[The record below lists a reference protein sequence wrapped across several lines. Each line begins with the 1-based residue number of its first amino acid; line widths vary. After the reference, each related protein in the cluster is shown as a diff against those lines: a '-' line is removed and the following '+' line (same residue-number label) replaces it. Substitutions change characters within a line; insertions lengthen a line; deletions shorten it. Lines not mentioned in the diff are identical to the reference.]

1 MQYSTEVLLNDFAI
15 RSFRDPA
22 DRDYIH
28 ARLAYRHRLVP
39 QFLWSAL
46 HCLEKYAKGILL
58 INRVPAKKLG
68 HEVSGAIERIRDYA
82 KFEVKLSEAVIEFIN
97 RLETGAEFRYFE
109 VSYWNEPYDV
119 VRLDC
124 AVSELR
130 RYCQVLDF
138 EIRSESG
145 ITNPLQP
152 MLQRIEFASKSA
164 IKDSCISNGL
174 LESILKDKKH
184 PSRKA
189 LVWQNLY
196 FSNSSRS
203 KVKLDSFWE
212 AGNAPLFIHPDLI
225 DQVVKYVRFPQ
236 KVEKS
241 YRQLI
246 SNSSKND

>member
-15 RSFRDPA
+15 RSFRDTA

-58 INRVPAKKLG
+58 INRVPAKKLR
-68 HEVSGAIERIRDYA
+68 HEVSGAIDLIRDYA

-109 VSYWNEPYDV
+109 VSYWNMPYDV
-119 VRLDC
+119 IRLDC

-138 EIRSESG
+138 EIKSEIG
-145 ITNPLQP
+145 ATNLLQP
-152 MLQRIEFASKSA
+152 MLQRIEFSSKSA
-164 IKDSCISNGL
+164 IKDSCITNGL

-203 KVKLDSFWE
+203 KVKLDNFWE
-212 AGNAPLFIHPDLI
+212 AGNAPLYLHPELI
-225 DQVVKYVRFPQ
+225 DEVLKYVFFPDR
-236 KVEKS
+236 VAKS
-241 YRQLI
+241 YRQLLAK
-246 SNSSKND
+246 SA